1 MKWYAEQ
8 IDALR
13 AENERLRSEIIDLVV
28 ERDQL
33 RCRNDEL
40 LEDALE
46 RWGDE

>member
-8 IDALR
+8 IDALL
-13 AENERLRSEIIDLVV
+13 AENEQLRLQIIDLVV

-33 RCRNDEL
+33 RCRIEEL

-46 RWGDE
+46 RMCDE